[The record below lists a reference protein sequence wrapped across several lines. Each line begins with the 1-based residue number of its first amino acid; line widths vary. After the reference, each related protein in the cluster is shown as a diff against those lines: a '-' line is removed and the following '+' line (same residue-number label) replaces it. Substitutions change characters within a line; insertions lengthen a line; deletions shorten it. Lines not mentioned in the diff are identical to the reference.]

1 MQAGMSGS
9 AHGINTKTTKLQ
21 YKSKIYVRTPST
33 TKYLATVDIAHIS

>member
-1 MQAGMSGS
+1 MQAGLNVC
-9 AHGINTKTTKLQ
+9 AHGIKTKTTKLQ

>member
-9 AHGINTKTTKLQ
+9 AHGINTKTTKLK